1 MYSAFTDLACSVMET
16 AERRAQALRHESV
29 QTEHVLL
36 ALLVERIGV
45 ASSVLRNLGVDRR
58 KLRAAVEES
67 LPHGVAKPTRA
78 KLPLDPLTV
87 QVVEFATKEAE
98 LLHHPYVGT
107 EHLLL
112 SLLAVEQGVAAKI
125 LSTFNLNLGDLRSET
140 VRVLEKRAE

>member
-1 MYSAFTDLACSVMET
+1 MYSAFTDLARSVMET
-16 AERRAQALRHESV
+16 AERRAQALRHETV

-58 KLRAAVEES
+58 KLRTAVEEA
-67 LPHGVAKPTRA
+67 LPQGVAKPTRA
-78 KLPLDPLTV
+78 KLPHDPLTL

-112 SLLAVEQGVAAKI
+112 SLLAVEQGAAAKI
-125 LSTFNLNLGDLRSET
+125 LSTFNLNLADLRLET